1 MKYKYSKFMTFFMW
15 SFIPLLAIVL
25 SVAIYLFDSN
35 LKLFNK
41 NIISGL
47 GVSFVMISLFI
58 GEYLKR
64 YVEIKKE
71 SVYFNSFRFKNKVIN
86 LTVPYGNILSI
97 EAIKLP
103 VLGVFKVKVKAKNIP
118 WEIPVTWCISHH
130 DEMYAKLCKNARE
143 ENPDVYIDDKLIEYL
158 AKKGYYEA
166 DQTS

>member
-1 MKYKYSKFMTFFMW
+1 MTFFMW

-86 LTVPYGNILSI
+86 LTVPYGDILSV

-118 WEIPVTWCISHH
+118 WVIPVTWCINNHN
-130 DEMYAKLCKNARE
+130 EMYAKLCKNARE
-143 ENPDVYIDDKLIEYL
+143 GNPKVYIDDKLIDYL

-166 DQTS
+166 D

>member
-47 GVSFVMISLFI
+47 GVSFVMISLYI

-86 LTVPYGNILSI
+86 LTVPYGEILSI

-103 VLGVFKVKVKAKNIP
+103 VLGVFKVKVKAQNIP
-118 WEIPVTWCISHH
+118 WVIPITWCISHH
-130 DEMYAKLCKNARE
+130 NEMYAKLCSNAKKS
-143 ENPDVYIDDKLIEYL
+143 NPLVYIDSQLVNYL
-158 AKKGYYEA
+158 KKRGYYEA
-166 DQTS
+166 D